1 MGLSAIADF
10 AYAVRFLRLLTMP
23 VEKTDAFK
31 KGVIDKN
38 YKVLVKGKERT
49 TEQKNAYTVF
59 HRIVFNLKRL
69 IMKIPGGKS
78 TVGSY
83 AAAMLLIKEHTG
95 MSDKKIVEIVEQ
107 VIGHKFEEV
116 DLYESKWYQRDDE
129 LMPGTYMLLNDT
141 LDLQNFESII
151 NAKTKI
157 KVEDFTVPYGTLNG
171 INIYEVKHIPTGQNI
186 YVSNQ
191 DITR

>member
-69 IMKIPGGKS
+69 IDAK
-78 TVGSY
+78 Y
-83 AAAMLLIKEHTG
+83 N
-95 MSDKKIVEIVEQ
+95 
-107 VIGHKFEEV
+107 
-116 DLYESKWYQRDDE
+116 Y
-129 LMPGTYMLLNDT
+129 
-141 LDLQNFESII
+141 NFYY
-151 NAKTKI
+151 
-157 KVEDFTVPYGTLNG
+157 F
-171 INIYEVKHIPTGQNI
+171 VK
-186 YVSNQ
+186 
-191 DITR
+191 R

>member
-1 MGLSAIADF
+1 MSFSALADF
-10 AYAVRFLRLLTMP
+10 GYAVRFLRLLTMP
-23 VEKTDAFK
+23 VEKTGAFK
-31 KGVIDKN
+31 QGVIDKN
-38 YKVLVKGKERT
+38 YKVIVPAKERT
-49 TEQKNAYTVF
+49 KIQKDNYTIF
-59 HRIVFNLKRL
+59 HRIVFNIKRL
-69 IMKIPGGKS
+69 IRKVPGGKS

-95 MSDKKIVEIVEQ
+95 MSDKKIKE
-107 VIGHKFEEV
+107 VIEEALGHEFEPV
-116 DLYESKWYQRDDE
+116 DIYESSWFMRDDE

-141 LDLQNFESII
+141 LDSNFESTI
-151 NAKTKI
+151 NAKTKV
-157 KVEDFTVPYGTLNG
+157 KVEDFTIPYGILNG

>member
-95 MSDKKIVEIVEQ
+95 MSDKKIIEIVEQ

>member
-23 VEKTDAFK
+23 VAKTDAFK

-38 YKVLVKGKERT
+38 YKVLIKGKERT

>member
-1 MGLSAIADF
+1 
-10 AYAVRFLRLLTMP
+10 
-23 VEKTDAFK
+23 
-31 KGVIDKN
+31 
-38 YKVLVKGKERT
+38 
-49 TEQKNAYTVF
+49 
-59 HRIVFNLKRL
+59 
-69 IMKIPGGKS
+69 MKIPGGKS

>member
-83 AAAMLLIKEHTG
+83 AAAMLVIKEHTG